1 MDLFYIL
8 VLIPLSVNAGYDGP
22 SYRSSVMD
30 GDKPILRGGGP
41 EPEEADISGRALT
54 AEDSSDMKVIPLK
67 INNIEAGDEDEDSE
81 ERDQKTA
88 RDLSVLVG
96 WLIENY
102 GYAIVKPSRRQQDPS
117 SKPTEAAPFMK
128 ARENSKHKQKN
139 KGSKKKGKSSKHKGV
154 KSEPKQKKR
163 MSHENDNERQVQVTR
178 DDDNSKQIVRES
190 KNTNNDS
197 KDSPNSP
204 ENDSSSDK
212 ETKTVVKIDIT
223 KEKSSASPE
232 KESREEKPIS
242 PKIDF
247 NVAKEIDNSPE
258 SESSA
263 EEESTTSPKRDDS
276 PELDFDKPKVPSN
289 SEKAKD
295 HSLENEFSKENDHF
309 AIPEL
314 NFEKEKASL
323 LKSVLDSKSDTFKSQ
338 RASISFNVNDVLNSL
353 RSGLSKIGSKIVSQS
368 ATTEPPT
375 TFFNV
380 KNILRML
387 RGNLPSKSTAR
398 DFSETQPASLNF
410 NVKDV
415 LSRLRDSLPNIGAD
429 LRMSGGGA
437 DLEETINPKLSVE
450 LTFDV

>member
-163 MSHENDNERQVQVTR
+163 SLRMQRLVYPERRDNKNQDNKNEENKNQEIKNQDNKS
-178 DDDNSKQIVRES
+178 DPID
-190 KNTNNDS
+190 DS
-197 KDSPNSP
+197 KITGTRNTTLVRA
-204 ENDSSSDK
+204 SDRGP
-212 ETKTVVKIDIT
+212 TW
-223 KEKSSASPE
+223 
-232 KESREEKPIS
+232 R
-242 PKIDF
+242 
-247 NVAKEIDNSPE
+247 
-258 SESSA
+258 A
-263 EEESTTSPKRDDS
+263 ELKGFMRDLIRHVS
-276 PELDFDKPKVPSN
+276 M
-289 SEKAKD
+289 
-295 HSLENEFSKENDHF
+295 
-309 AIPEL
+309 
-314 NFEKEKASL
+314 ASL
-323 LKSVLDSKSDTFKSQ
+323 DRYTRPV
-338 RASISFNVNDVLNSL
+338 VNDVEKKNNVLITDIDMDTAGHILIDYVDLSVPT
-353 RSGLSKIGSKIVSQS
+353 RSRRII
-368 ATTEPPT
+368 
-375 TFFNV
+375 
-380 KNILRML
+380 
-387 RGNLPSKSTAR
+387 R
-398 DFSETQPASLNF
+398 DKGKQYRASLNNGF
-410 NVKDV
+410 SDQILV
-415 LSRLRDSLPNIGAD
+415 D
-429 LRMSGGGA
+429 LTRHA
-437 DLEETINPKLSVE
+437 L
-450 LTFDV
+450 

>member
-163 MSHENDNERQVQVTR
+163 SLRMQRLVYPERRDNKNQDNKNEENKNQEIKNQDNKS
-178 DDDNSKQIVRES
+178 DPID
-190 KNTNNDS
+190 DS
-197 KDSPNSP
+197 K
-204 ENDSSSDK
+204 
-212 ETKTVVKIDIT
+212 IT
-223 KEKSSASPE
+223 GISISI
-232 KESREEKPIS
+232 PIS
-242 PKIDF
+242 PYFLKI
-247 NVAKEIDNSPE
+247 
-258 SESSA
+258 SE
-263 EEESTTSPKRDDS
+263 TPNMTVFLGKYT
-276 PELDFDKPKVPSN
+276 LVQ
-289 SEKAKD
+289 
-295 HSLENEFSKENDHF
+295 
-309 AIPEL
+309 
-314 NFEKEKASL
+314 
-323 LKSVLDSKSDTFKSQ
+323 T
-338 RASISFNVNDVLNSL
+338 ASIPHNTGTRYGFPVRYN
-353 RSGLSKIGSKIVSQS
+353 
-368 ATTEPPT
+368 
-375 TFFNV
+375 
-380 KNILRML
+380 
-387 RGNLPSKSTAR
+387 TAVR
-398 DFSETQPASLNF
+398 QDQN
-410 NVKDV
+410 
-415 LSRLRDSLPNIGAD
+415 
-429 LRMSGGGA
+429 
-437 DLEETINPKLSVE
+437 
-450 LTFDV
+450 